1 MAGGGVR
8 ADQID
13 RVRAIVGLLATSVGA
28 GDVEPDDDFRAQ
40 LEVTVGHIVAIVDD
54 PDPA

>member
-1 MAGGGVR
+1 MAGGRVR

-28 GDVEPDDDFRAQ
+28 GDIEPGADFRAQ